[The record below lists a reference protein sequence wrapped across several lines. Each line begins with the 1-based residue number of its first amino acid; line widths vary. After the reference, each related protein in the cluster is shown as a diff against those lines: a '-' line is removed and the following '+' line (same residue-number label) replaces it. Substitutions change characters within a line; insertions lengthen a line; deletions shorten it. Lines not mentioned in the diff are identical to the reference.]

1 MSMEQKF
8 FKLLADF
15 NELKK
20 TNKYLQ
26 KEDPEAFNV
35 LLNFLVTIA

>member
-1 MSMEQKF
+1 MEEKF

-26 KEDPEAFNV
+26 REDPEAFQI
-35 LLNFLVTIA
+35 FLALK